1 MEQYK
6 KMSSTDKPV
15 KVNPYNTRSKAM
27 KSKSVEKKGSINNSI
42 KSSVS
47 QSVIKRNHKKE
58 ENYKVIESSDDDDDD
73 DADDDENNNDSESD
87 FKTDSDEDYTSEEED
102 KYSKSRKRARN
113 EDLEYKK
120 FLAELFPSK
129 YMKQQIESIEQE
141 YSSDDTGDD
150 DTSITHR
157 KRTQNSVCPPAPV
170 KRRLSYRYHPDDDE
184 FQDGDYERRNKCS
197 TPIRRNNSI
206 IPSNP
211 SKYNISFIIGGPNLE
226 NPDEEDDGDYYDE
239 REALYDEN
247 YDDTEDDSE
256 NNDSDDSDSVED
268 NVGDILNNIKN
279 EDKDNMVIVNDE
291 IHTTKNTS
299 SELQEILN
307 KQIASSPPPPP
318 IKITNKNKKLET
330 EALDKIKE
338 MFNDL
343 NPEHKELSVIKNLF
357 ESIKQKETDHIKR
370 KERQEKKEKVKNTKN
385 LKKLLKERDVMN
397 DLQYFNEKMSL
408 EEQEYTLKELELIKQ
423 HSDISKPYRLTL
435 IESNIPSHYKAIAYR
450 KISTLKRMDPGCSE
464 YNKMKNWVDT
474 FMRIP
479 FGKYNNLP
487 ITLSNDGVDKCHEFM
502 ENAKNILDNA
512 VYGLDD
518 AKLQIMQMIGQW
530 IVNPSAIGTAIAI
543 KGPMGTGKT
552 TLVKEGISKILGR
565 EFAFIALGGATD
577 SSFLEGHSYT
587 YEGSTWGKIVDL
599 LIKCKSM
606 NPVIYFDELDKI
618 SDTPKGEE
626 IAGIL
631 THLTDTSQNSEFHD
645 KYFSEIDFDLSRCLF
660 IFSYNDESK
669 VNRILLDRMYRIQTK
684 GYEQKQKSIIA
695 HKYLLPK
702 ICEQVKFDMSDI
714 TISDDTMNYIIS
726 NYTDKEDGVRTLKRC
741 LEIIYT
747 KLNLYRLMKPKS
759 NLFES
764 EMSVNVEFPMNV
776 TNHVVDSLIKKNTEK
791 GSWQNMYS

>member
-6 KMSSTDKPV
+6 KMSSPDKTV

-27 KSKSVEKKGSINNSI
+27 KSKSVEKKGSITNSV

-47 QSVIKRNHKKE
+47 QSIIKRNHHKKE
-58 ENYKVIESSDDDDDD
+58 ENYKVIESSDDDADD
-73 DADDDENNNDSESD
+73 DDDENNNDSESD
-87 FKTDSDEDYTSEEED
+87 FETDSDEDYTSEEED

-129 YMKQQIESIEQE
+129 YMKQQIETIEKE
-141 YSSDDTGDD
+141 YSSDDTDD
-150 DTSITHR
+150 DNTSITHR

-170 KRRLSYRYHPDDDE
+170 KRRLSYRYNPDDDE
-184 FQDGDYERRNKCS
+184 FQNGDYERRNKFS
-197 TPIRRNNSI
+197 TPIRRDNSRF
-206 IPSNP
+206 SLNP
-211 SKYNISFIIGGPNLE
+211 SKYNISFIIGGSNLE
-226 NPDEEDDGDYYDE
+226 KPDEDNNVSDYYDE
-239 REALYDEN
+239 HHTLYDEY
-247 YDDTEDDSE
+247 YDDTEDDSDDSGD
-256 NNDSDDSDSVED
+256 DSDDSDDVEED
-268 NVGDILNNIKN
+268 VLDNIKN
-279 EDKDNMVIVNDE
+279 EDKGMVIVSDE
-291 IHTTKNTS
+291 TPHTTKKTS

-307 KQIASSPPPPP
+307 KQIADSPPPPP
-318 IKITNKNKKLET
+318 IKNTNKKKTTET
-330 EALDKIKE
+330 EALDKLKE
-338 MFNDL
+338 MFNEL
-343 NPEHKELSVIKNLF
+343 NPEHKEVPVIKNLF
-357 ESIKQKETDHIKR
+357 ESIKQKETDHKKR
-370 KERQEKKEKVKNTKN
+370 KERQEKKVKVKNTKN

-502 ENAKNILDNA
+502 ENAKNILDSA

-684 GYEQKQKSIIA
+684 GYEQNQKSIIA